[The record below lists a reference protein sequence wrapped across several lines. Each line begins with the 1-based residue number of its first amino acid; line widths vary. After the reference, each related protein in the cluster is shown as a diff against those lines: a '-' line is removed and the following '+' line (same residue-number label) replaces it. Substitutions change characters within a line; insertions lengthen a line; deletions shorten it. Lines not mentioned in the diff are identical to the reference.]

1 MSQEEIFI
9 NGELLRLRREAR
21 GWAQSDLATR
31 ACMSVKQIRQ
41 LEDGGLNSFYS
52 QAVKVTAA
60 KKVGALLGVSAE
72 EVLAQAPLVDATPLV
87 DVSADATADESHAV
101 DHPQDTQTE
110 EVNVDDKSHD
120 VVSADAQQ
128 EVALKHDA
136 EKAEPAKS
144 KTSLWVI
151 VGLFAA
157 ALAVAAYMQPKEEPI
172 SEPAPPLQVVPS
184 EADASASAAEP
195 GSSSPAAVA
204 SAESASS
211 ASQKAASASVSS
223 ASVAASAPRASTPI
237 STAPAA
243 SAASS
248 VKAP

>member
-41 LEDGGLNSFYS
+41 LEEGGLNSFYS

-60 KKVGALLGVSAE
+60 KKVGALLGVSEE
-72 EVLAQAPLVDATPLV
+72 EVLAQEPLVAAAPLAE
-87 DVSADATADESHAV
+87 VSADATVDGSHAV
-101 DHPQDTQTE
+101 DHPKEQAE
-110 EVNVDDKSHD
+110 EVNVDEKPHD
-120 VVSADAQQ
+120 VVSADAEQ
-128 EVALKHDA
+128 EVSVTHDA

-151 VGLFAA
+151 VGLFVA

-184 EADASASAAEP
+184 EADTSASAAEP
-195 GSSSPAAVA
+195 ASSSASAVA

-223 ASVAASAPRASTPI
+223 TSVAASAPRASSPI